1 MRNEIK
7 ISFTDQKFYVDQKR
21 NEVHCVL
28 NFKPLYPPFIQS
40 ILIQFGLYVPNWT
53 ARSTAYLKEQDS
65 FDIAKGQKVA
75 LAKAENKAYRKVGKT
90 LKFIQEYIKLS
101 NWQISSFCD
110 KVDNVNVHNLEY
122 INKF

>member
-7 ISFTDQKFYVDQKR
+7 ISFTGQKFYIDQKR

-28 NFKPLYPPFIQS
+28 DFKPLYPAFIQS
-40 ILIQFGLYVPNWT
+40 ILTQLGWYVSNWT
-53 ARSTAYLKEQDS
+53 VRSTAYLKEQDS

-75 LAKAENKAYRKVGKT
+75 LAKAENNAYRKVGRI
-90 LKFIQEYIKLS
+90 LKLAQEYIKLS
-101 NWQISSFCD
+101 DWQISSFCD
-110 KVDNVNVHNLEY
+110 KVDSVNNHNLEY

>member
-7 ISFTDQKFYVDQKR
+7 ISFIDHKIYVDQKR

-28 NFKPLYPPFIQS
+28 NFKPLYPAFIQS
-40 ILIQFGLYVPNWT
+40 ILTQLGLYVPNWT

-75 LAKAENKAYRKVGKT
+75 LAKAENKAYRKVGKI
-90 LKFIQEYIKLS
+90 LRFVQEYIKLS
-101 NWQISSFCD
+101 DWQISSFCD
-110 KVDNVNVHNLEY
+110 KVNHVNNHNLEY

>member
-7 ISFTDQKFYVDQKR
+7 ISFSGQKFYIDQKR
-21 NEVHCVL
+21 NEVKCVL
-28 NFKPLYPPFIQS
+28 NFKLLCPPFIKF
-40 ILIQFGLYVPNWT
+40 ILTQYGLYASNWT
-53 ARSTAYLKEQDS
+53 VTSTARLKEKDI
-65 FDIAKGQKVA
+65 FDEIKGRKVA

-101 NWQISSFCD
+101 DWQISSFYD
-110 KVDNVNVHNLEY
+110 KIDNVNNHNLEY

>member
-7 ISFTDQKFYVDQKR
+7 ISFTDQRIYVDQKR

-40 ILIQFGLYVPNWT
+40 ILTQLGWYASNLIV
-53 ARSTAYLKEQDS
+53 RSTAYLKEQDS
-65 FDIAKGQKVA
+65 FDITKGKKVA
-75 LAKAENKAYRKVGKT
+75 LAKAENKAYRKVGRI
-90 LKFIQEYIKLS
+90 LKLAQEYINLA
-101 NWQISSFCD
+101 NWQISSFSN
-110 KVDNVNVHNLEY
+110 KVDFVTNHNVEY